1 MAISRVGSERKLRR
15 RSRCQLVVGLV
26 FAAQASGQ
34 QAAPVW
40 QLQFDNDLIAIRG
53 AGPPPDYDYTH
64 GSHLAFSW
72 SDQSLVLAQEIYTP
86 RHNEPSPVAGD
97 RPYAASL
104 FGGYAYRKLAGS
116 SLGTFALRA
125 GVTGPPALGE
135 QVQNGV
141 HRLLGNQLEQGW
153 AHQIPTR
160 LVLAAHADETR
171 LLASSSAAAP
181 SRLAAATVGAT
192 FGTMQR
198 TLRAGLQT
206 YLGFGAVRSP
216 TADAPLVARPGHW
229 YVLAASREDAV
240 FYDGFIEQSPRN
252 AAVPG
257 ARKRTWVGEAAVGI
271 GCRTNRFTAEYRHVV
286 RGREYEAE
294 PSAHAYGSITVSLIS
309 P

>member
-34 QAAPVW
+34 QAAPVL
-40 QLQFDNDLIAIRG
+40 QLQIDNDLIAIRG

-125 GVTGPPALGE
+125 GVTG
-135 QVQNGV
+135 
-141 HRLLGNQLEQGW
+141 
-153 AHQIPTR
+153 
-160 LVLAAHADETR
+160 
-171 LLASSSAAAP
+171 
-181 SRLAAATVGAT
+181 
-192 FGTMQR
+192 
-198 TLRAGLQT
+198 
-206 YLGFGAVRSP
+206 
-216 TADAPLVARPGHW
+216 
-229 YVLAASREDAV
+229 AV